1 MSQIISISIST
12 VTSYIAQDDNVREV
26 LTSLDLDSAK
36 IEAERSWQSGS
47 WDHHSEIDVT
57 IHEVI
62 TTTTTDEDGDETE
75 TVEYGRSETIYVEV
89 GEVESEPACAVSD
102 EHDWC
107 QPHAVVGG
115 LDSNPGVWSGG
126 GTALDLRSV
135 CSCCGMYR
143 DSHHAGSQRNPG
155 EDAETTTYLPADE
168 VSLRWI
174 AR

>member
-1 MSQIISISIST
+1 MSQIISTST
-12 VTSYIAQDDNVREV
+12 VTSYIGQDDNVREV
-26 LTSLDLDSAK
+26 LTSLDMESAK

-75 TVEYGRSETIYVEV
+75 TVEYCRSETIYVEV

-107 QPHAVVGG
+107 QPHSVVGG

-143 DSHHAGSQRNPG
+143 DTYHAGSQRNPG

-168 VSLRWI
+168 VSLRWV